1 VGVDLLEY
9 QGKRLFYDAGI
20 PIPPSWVAADVDEA
34 NEIAAEQGLPL
45 VVKAQLLSGGR
56 GKGGGVVIVH
66 SYAEFTAAAEQLF
79 WLTLDG
85 RRAEHLLVER
95 AVDIAHEFYM
105 AIALDRTARRPVLLF
120 SAQGGVD
127 IEQLAKDDPAAIL
140 RLPIDPLAGLVQAQ
154 TDRVV
159 AEAGE
164 ALPEPAKEA
173 LAGIIANLARLYHDN
188 DATLVEINPL
198 ALTTDGRL
206 LALDA
211 KITLDDNALPR
222 HTDLEQWRT
231 FADARERRAHMASV
245 TYVALDGEI
254 GVIGNGAGLVMS
266 VLDLI
271 DLAGGQAG
279 DFCDVGGGARAGAVR
294 GAVDIVLADEN
305 VTVLLVSIFGGIT
318 HGDEV
323 ARGVLDGLAA
333 SDRSLP
339 VVVRLAGT
347 GAEEGRR
354 LLAASGRAGL
364 TVIENLDDAVAA
376 AVAAARGGS

>member
-1 VGVDLLEY
+1 VGVDLFEY
-9 QGKRLFYDAGI
+9 QGKRLFYEAGI

-34 NEIAAEQGLPL
+34 NEIAAEQGMPL
-45 VVKAQLLSGGR
+45 VVKAQVLSGGR

-66 SYAEFTAAAEQLF
+66 NHAEFTAAAEQLF

-85 RRAEHLLVER
+85 RRADHLLIER
-95 AVDIAHEFYM
+95 AVDIAHEFYV
-105 AIALDRTARRPVLLF
+105 ALALDRTARRPVLLF

-127 IEQLAKDDPAAIL
+127 VEQLAKDDPKAIV
-140 RLPIDPLAGLVQAQ
+140 RLPIDPLAGLAQAQ
-154 TDRVV
+154 IDRVV

-164 ALPEPAKEA
+164 TLPAAAKEA
-173 LAGIIANLARLYHDN
+173 LAGIVANLARLYHDN

-211 KITLDDNALPR
+211 KISLDDNALPR
-222 HTDLEQWRT
+222 HTDLELMRT
-231 FADARERRAHMASV
+231 FANVCERRAHMTGV
-245 TYVALDGEI
+245 TYVALEGEI

-279 DFCDVGGGARAGAVR
+279 NFCDVGGGARAGAVR
-294 GAVDIVLADEN
+294 GAVDIVLADKN
-305 VTVLLVSIFGGIT
+305 VKALLVSIFGGIT

-323 ARGVLDGLAA
+323 ARGLLDGLAGGE
-333 SDRSLP
+333 RSVP

-364 TVIENLDDAVAA
+364 TVVEDLDEAVVA
-376 AVAAARGGS
+376 AVAAAGGGS

>member
-1 VGVDLLEY
+1 VGVDLFEF
-9 QGKRLFYDAGI
+9 QGKRLFFEAGI

-34 NEIAAEQGLPL
+34 NEIAAEHGMPL
-45 VVKAQLLSGGR
+45 VVKAQVLSGGR
-56 GKGGGVVIVH
+56 GKGGGVIIVH
-66 SYAEFTAAAEQLF
+66 NHAEFTAAAEQLF

-85 RRAEHLLVER
+85 RRADHLLIER
-95 AVDIAHEFYM
+95 AIDIAHEFFM

-120 SAQGGVD
+120 SARGGVD

-140 RLPIDPLAGLVQAQ
+140 RLPIDPLAGLEQAQ
-154 TDRVV
+154 TDRLVV
-159 AEAGE
+159 EAGE
-164 ALPEPAKEA
+164 TLPEPAKEA
-173 LAGIIANLARLYHDN
+173 LAGIVANLARLYHDN

-198 ALTTDGRL
+198 ALTTDGQL

>member
-1 VGVDLLEY
+1 VGVDLFEF
-9 QGKRLFYDAGI
+9 QGKRLFFEAGI

-34 NEIAAEQGLPL
+34 NEIAAEHGMPL
-45 VVKAQLLSGGR
+45 VVKAQVLSGGR
-56 GKGGGVVIVH
+56 GKGGGVIIVH
-66 SYAEFTAAAEQLF
+66 NHAEFTAAAEQLF

-85 RRAEHLLVER
+85 RRADHLLIER
-95 AVDIAHEFYM
+95 AVDIAHEFFM

-120 SAQGGVD
+120 SARGGVD
-127 IEQLAKDDPAAIL
+127 IEQLAKNDPAAIL
-140 RLPIDPLAGLVQAQ
+140 RLPIDPLAGLEQAQ
-154 TDRVV
+154 TDRLVV
-159 AEAGE
+159 EAGE
-164 ALPEPAKEA
+164 TLPEPAKEA
-173 LAGIIANLARLYHDN
+173 LAGIVANLARLYHDN

-198 ALTTDGRL
+198 ALTTDGQL

-279 DFCDVGGGARAGAVR
+279 DFCDVGGGSRAGAVR

-305 VTVLLVSIFGGIT
+305 VKVLLVSIFGGIT

-333 SDRSLP
+333 SDRSVP

-364 TVIENLDDAVAA
+364 TAVENLDDAVAA
-376 AVAAARGGS
+376 AVAAAGGGS